1 MLFAR
6 QLFLATAPVAA
17 VAAGMSQA
25 AAAAQLRDNG
35 FGVAEVAT
43 IIILG
48 IFVGLLYSEWESMQT
63 PTDKVT
69 ADPHRFTSDG
79 HCKHELGFQRC
90 WLRGSRPLQCHHRGC
105 SARHGRLQGQGARKH
120 AVRLGHQRFVK
131 EALDA
136 DYDRGFRQRRKL
148 DCLTRCYSH
157 DGLGTAATG
166 RHSLGFRKKRLY
178 LTGR

>member
-90 WLRGSRPLQCHHRGC
+90 WLRGNRPLQCHHRGC
-105 SARHGRLQGQGARKH
+105 SARHERLQGPGARKH
-120 AVRLGHQRFVK
+120 ALGLGHQRFC
-131 EALDA
+131 E
-136 DYDRGFRQRRKL
+136 RGIL
-148 DCLTRCYSH
+148 ESLTRCYLH

-166 RHSLGFRKKRLY
+166 NHRMDFLQRLCPNI
-178 LTGR
+178 R